1 MLEIAAF
8 TGALSSLGALI
19 KVANES
25 KNVEMTGKLIE
36 LQQKILGM
44 QGDFGEMQQ
53 KVFELQQQNRELTES
68 VARKNQYE
76 HRFNAIWRKDDSGK
90 YLGPFCP
97 VCIANDKEVPLKPR
111 GTDLPAGPV
120 IGMTCQIFHS
130 DCGNAIPISYVIPKD
145 SLPEGWFYFRNQ

>member
-19 KVANES
+19 KVANEG
-25 KNVEMTGKLIE
+25 KNTEMTGKLIE
-36 LQQKILGM
+36 LQQKLLGM

-53 KVFELQQQNRELTES
+53 RLFELQQQNRELTES

-97 VCIANDKEVPLKPR
+97 ICITNGKEVPLKPKAVE
-111 GTDLPAGPV
+111 LPPGPV
-120 IGMTCQIFHS
+120 LGMACQIYHPDGTS
-130 DCGNAIPISYVIPKD
+130 TWPILYVIPKE
-145 SLPEGWFYFRNQ
+145 SLPEDWLYFKNQ